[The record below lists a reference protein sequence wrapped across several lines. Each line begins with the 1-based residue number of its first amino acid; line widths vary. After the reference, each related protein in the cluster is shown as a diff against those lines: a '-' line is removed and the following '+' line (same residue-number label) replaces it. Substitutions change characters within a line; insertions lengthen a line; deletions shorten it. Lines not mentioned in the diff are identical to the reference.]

1 MMSSIQEQKS
11 INKPPIIGIN
21 GMRIPDDEQEIYQ
34 VDKVNIHYIR
44 AIQKSGG
51 IPISL
56 PVLEEFNEDTIKS
69 QIEIIDGLL
78 IEGGL
83 DICPIFY
90 GEDPKPELDKV
101 DYKTDKFL
109 FELIRQAVNRKIP
122 ILGICKGMQFI
133 NVLFGG
139 TLYQDLKYIGL
150 DSNSHRQL
158 SSNINDYCKHTINI
172 EKDSFLSKMFPD
184 KELLNVNS
192 YHHQAIKDLAKGI
205 IVDAKSPDGIIEA
218 IHLNNENEWIFGVQW
233 HPERQIRINDE
244 LMPIFNTFI
253 DQAKTF
259 KNNHA

>member
-122 ILGICKGMQFI
+122 ILGICK
-133 NVLFGG
+133 
-139 TLYQDLKYIGL
+139 
-150 DSNSHRQL
+150 
-158 SSNINDYCKHTINI
+158 
-172 EKDSFLSKMFPD
+172 
-184 KELLNVNS
+184 
-192 YHHQAIKDLAKGI
+192 
-205 IVDAKSPDGIIEA
+205 
-218 IHLNNENEWIFGVQW
+218 
-233 HPERQIRINDE
+233 
-244 LMPIFNTFI
+244 
-253 DQAKTF
+253 
-259 KNNHA
+259 